1 MSIDNKLNKIFV
13 IIFKIKNKIK
23 IKKSNVKNTKNWDSI
38 NHIRLITLLEEEFD
52 LKVKS
57 ASDLTSFIKIKRYIL
72 NYHD

>member
-57 ASDLTSFIKIKRYIL
+57 ASDLTSFAKIKRYIL

>member
-57 ASDLTSFIKIKRYIL
+57 ASDLTSFEKI
-72 NYHD
+72 

>member
-57 ASDLTSFIKIKRYIL
+57 ASDLTSFEKIKRYIL

>member
-23 IKKSNVKNTKNWDSI
+23 IKKSNVKNTNNWDSI
-38 NHIRLITLLEEEFD
+38 NHSRRITLLEEEFD

-57 ASDLTSFIKIKRYIL
+57 ASDLTSFEKIKRYIL

>member
-57 ASDLTSFIKIKRYIL
+57 ASDLTSFEKIKRYVL